1 MSQGIHP
8 QIDSFGEIRSSNAPY
23 LGEKF
28 RERRSGAA

>member
-8 QIDSFGEIRSSNAPY
+8 QIDSFGKIRSSNAPC

-28 RERRSGAA
+28 RESRPEAA